1 MVADGLGE
9 ARSPALKKTL
19 RMMVT
24 VSSAPRTG
32 GGDRPPLRVQEESID
47 SPPGVISALTVGH
60 AVRQSAHFGQDLSS
74 SCHRA
79 RFDVNLR
86 RQA

>member
-1 MVADGLGE
+1 MRVAGG
-9 ARSPALKKTL
+9 AREGQPTFFEVALVAPAD
-19 RMMVT
+19 
-24 VSSAPRTG
+24 RTG
-32 GGDRPPLRVQEESID
+32 GGDRPPLRVLEESID